1 MLIENIATVLSENT
15 DGRLE
20 ELQQE
25 LLERAGRHENYDDL
39 AEEIF
44 RLREEK
50 EKALTDE
57 NARNQY
63 LERMTEL
70 KEFIDGQP
78 DSITEFDETLVKHLL
93 AKVTIFEDSLLFEF
107 KSGFTVTVKA

>member
-1 MLIENIATVLSENT
+1 M
-15 DGRLE
+15 
-20 ELQQE
+20 
-25 LLERAGRHENYDDL
+25 ERAGRHENYDDL

-70 KEFIDGQP
+70 KEFIDSQP
-78 DSITEFDETLVKHLL
+78 DSITEFDERDLM
-93 AKVTIFEDSLLFEF
+93 IDSSKFGIEGSAQLIIDALTNRIKDLNFPEG
-107 KSGFTVTVKA
+107 SS